1 MEGEETIKKA
11 GFVVIL
17 GRPNVGK
24 STLLN
29 RLVGSKL
36 AIVTPKPQTTRDAI
50 QGVLTRS
57 EGQIVFVDSPGI
69 HEPSLELGRRM
80 MSEVRRAT
88 SGCHLVLL
96 VVDANKPA
104 QIGDD
109 TVIDMVKELKTKVFL
124 VLNKVDL
131 LKSKEQ
137 LLPQIER
144 YQQRYAF
151 DEYVPLSAQTGQNA
165 EELIR
170 EVFRYLPESPAYY
183 PDDYITDQPER
194 FLASELIREQII
206 FETQQEV
213 PHSTAV
219 MIDAWEET
227 EKLVRMAATIYT
239 ERDSQKA
246 ILIGKKGAKMKA
258 IGIKARKQ
266 LEDRFGKQVYLEL
279 FVKVQ
284 PRWRDQAGFIQSLD
298 FRGLSVGDID
308 DEDAPDAPLD
318 WGEDDEQ

>member
-1 MEGEETIKKA
+1 MEAEENIKKS

-50 QGVLTRS
+50 QGVLTRP

-96 VVDANKPA
+96 VVDANKPD
-104 QIGDD
+104 QTGDRV
-109 TVIDMVKELKTKVFL
+109 VIDMVKELKTKVFL

-137 LLPQIER
+137 LLPQIEKYQER
-144 YQQRYAF
+144 YEF
-151 DEYVPLSAQTGQNA
+151 DEYVPVSAETGQNVD
-165 EELIR
+165 ELIK
-170 EVFRYLPESPAYY
+170 EVFRSLPEQPAYY

-206 FETQQEV
+206 FQTQQEV
-213 PHSTAV
+213 PHATAV
-219 MIDAWEET
+219 VIDEWDEADN
-227 EKLVRMAATIYT
+227 LLRLAATVYT
-239 ERDSQKA
+239 ERDGQKA
-246 ILIGKKGAKMKA
+246 ILIGKKGVRMKE
-258 IGIKARKQ
+258 IGTRARKQ

-284 PRWRDQAGFIQSLD
+284 PRWRDRADFVQSLD
-298 FRGLSVGDID
+298 FRGIAAGGLN
-308 DEDAPDAPLD
+308 EEDAPLD
-318 WGEDDEQ
+318 WGEED

>member
-1 MEGEETIKKA
+1 MEETTSTKS

-29 RLVGSKL
+29 RLVGSKV

-50 QGVLTRS
+50 QGVITRP

-80 MSEVRRAT
+80 MSEVKRAT

-96 VVDANKPA
+96 LVDCTKPDQTGDRVV
-104 QIGDD
+104 IE
-109 TVIDMVKELKTKVFL
+109 MVKELKMPTFL

-131 LKSKEQ
+131 LKAKGHI
-137 LLPQIER
+137 LAQIEK
-144 YQQRYAF
+144 YQERHTF
-151 DEYVPLSAQTGQNA
+151 SEYIPLSAMNGDNVET
-165 EELIR
+165 LIE

-183 PDDYITDQPER
+183 PADYITDQPER

-206 FETQQEV
+206 FHTQKEV
-213 PHSTAV
+213 PHATAV
-219 MIDAWEET
+219 MIEEWDET
-227 EKLVRMAATIYT
+227 DKLLRMAATVYT
-239 ERDSQKA
+239 ERDGQKA
-246 ILIGKKGAKMKA
+246 ILIGSRGEKMKA
-258 IGIKARKQ
+258 IGSKARAQ
-266 LEDRFGKQVYLEL
+266 LEARFGKQVYLEL

-284 PRWRDQAGFIQSLD
+284 PRWRDQPGFVSSLD
-298 FRGLSVGDID
+298 FRNIAGS
-308 DEDAPDAPLD
+308 
-318 WGEDDEQ
+318 GEDDLEEDFPDGPLEL

>member
-1 MEGEETIKKA
+1 MEETTAKKS

-50 QGVLTRS
+50 QGVLTRT

-80 MSEVRRAT
+80 MSEVKRAT

-96 VVDANKPA
+96 LVDCTKPD
-104 QIGDD
+104 QIGDRV
-109 TVIDMVKELKTKVFL
+109 VIEMVKELKLPTFL

-131 LKSKEQ
+131 LKTKEQ
-137 LLPQIER
+137 ILPQIEK
-144 YQQRYAF
+144 YQERHSF
-151 DEYVPLSAQTGQNA
+151 REYIPLSAMNGENVDT
-165 EELIR
+165 LIE

-183 PDDYITDQPER
+183 PEDYITDQPER

-206 FETQQEV
+206 FQTQKEV
-213 PHSTAV
+213 PHATAV
-219 MIDAWEET
+219 MIDEWDEGED
-227 EKLVRMAATIYT
+227 LLRLAATVYT
-239 ERDSQKA
+239 ERDGQKA
-246 ILIGKKGAKMKA
+246 ILIGSRGEKMKA
-258 IGIKARKQ
+258 IGTKARKQ
-266 LEDRFGKQVYLEL
+266 LEARFGKKVYLEL

-284 PRWRDQAGFIQSLD
+284 PRWRDRPGFIASLD
-298 FRGLSVGDID
+298 FRNIAGGDE
-308 DEDAPDAPLD
+308 EDITDGPL
-318 WGEDDEQ
+318 EL